1 MGLVRQGIAHTR
13 GTGFVVTWDVDSR
26 DRTTADR
33 LYVFVWGKKVR
44 RGGKVYEYRG
54 FVHEDG
60 VRYVGQS
67 TLFVRSTTS
76 IPDPVW
82 TAQQLIEAF
91 PEDPAPRC
99 QQPRCASF
107 GEGQARKRQRFG
119 QSLLMWMGLPGA
131 QIS

>member
-67 TLFVRSTTS
+67 TLFVR
-76 IPDPVW
+76 PDRLSR
-82 TAQQLIEAF
+82 LINFLEQAGV
-91 PEDPAPRC
+91 DHAID
-99 QQPRCASF
+99 QVSF
-107 GEGQARKRQRFG
+107 
-119 QSLLMWMGLPGA
+119 L
-131 QIS
+131 